1 MSSIK
6 GNDFEIECIS
16 KIWDY
21 YYKKIIGHDCQDI
34 PISLLL
40 IKLMDVLKESK
51 NKGFIA
57 KALLLTI
64 SFFSHIPSGD
74 IYDHRGIDIEILPR
88 RPKKEAIELLRQEF
102 C

>member
-1 MSSIK
+1 LSSIRV
-6 GNDFEIECIS
+6 NDFEIECIS

-21 YYKKIIGHDCQDI
+21 YYKKILGHECQDI
-34 PISLLL
+34 SISFLL
-40 IKLMDVLKESK
+40 IKLMDVLKESE
-51 NKGFIA
+51 NKDLIT

-64 SFFSHIPSGD
+64 SFFHHIPSGD